1 MIDFDALRKKE
12 KTLAEICRGLA
23 ADDLRDLTNEMVDR
37 QLALIA
43 GCTDEDVVFEPQDPE
58 AHDPYAEDPRDED
71 LAWNLGH
78 LIVHVTASSE
88 EAAFLAAE
96 MARGVPY
103 QQRRSRSEVHWTTMR
118 TIEGCRQRLEESRRM
133 RLATL
138 DIWPDPPHLDNTYVS
153 PYSGEHIDP
162 VMRFALGLRHD
173 HGHLA
178 QIEEVV
184 RQGKSARA

>member
-23 ADDLRDLTNEMVDR
+23 AHDLRDLTNEMVDR

-103 QQRRSRSEVHWTTMR
+103 QQRRSRSEVHWTTMG